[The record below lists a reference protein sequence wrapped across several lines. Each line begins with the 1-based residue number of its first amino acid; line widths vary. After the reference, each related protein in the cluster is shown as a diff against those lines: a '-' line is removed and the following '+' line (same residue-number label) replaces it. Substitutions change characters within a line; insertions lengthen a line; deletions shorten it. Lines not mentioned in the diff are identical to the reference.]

1 VGRRIFKNLR
11 RKEGQTLRI
20 FHRKQLQFDVT
31 PIAQMSLNVQ
41 CRDRMIPVLRS
52 LQHIYTHP
60 TLRQQTLDLVAQ
72 DVVGDVNPDRGRVG
86 MTLWQVLVLAGVRQ
100 GCDFTYDHLQY
111 LAENDC
117 NLQALLQSGDWRE
130 ESFDWRRIRDN
141 LCLVRPDTI
150 EAINHLVIAEGHR
163 LQPGA
168 AEAVRGD
175 SFVVETNVHYPT
187 ESSLIVDGLQKIL
200 ELAPSLAAISGVGG
214 WRQSES
220 LLKKSKKAARNIGRL
235 KKGTNFQAR
244 LQAAY
249 SGLFHI
255 TDVVLPRCEELLDAA
270 LGRLSGD
277 DVTSGND
284 GVLLDGEALALYQE
298 LIYWQAVTEHV
309 VNTAWRR
316 VMEGE
321 TVPNADKLFSL
332 FEPDTEL
339 IKRGKPAK
347 PIQFGHKLLVI
358 EDAMGFIC
366 HYKIVGIGVDERD
379 LLVPEMR
386 ALQQRLQDRIRHASF
401 DRGFHSPQNQEQLAE
416 IVSHPCLPMP
426 GRVQAARQEETAT
439 VEFRRSARW
448 HSGIESA
455 IGALQSGNGLKRCRD
470 HSQIGYARYVG
481 LSVLGRNLLVLGK
494 LLLASEH
501 PNCNA
506 ATSLRTD
513 RHAA

>member
-1 VGRRIFKNLR
+1 MRIS
-11 RKEGQTLRI
+11 
-20 FHRKQLQFDVT
+20 HREQFQFDAT
-31 PIAQMSLNVQ
+31 PIAQISLNVQ

-60 TLRQQTLDLVAQ
+60 TLRQQALELVAQ
-72 DVVGDVNPDRGRVG
+72 DVVGDADPVRGRAG
-86 MTLWQVLVLAGVRQ
+86 MTLWQILVLAGVRQ
-100 GCDFTYDHLQY
+100 GCDFSYDHLQY
-111 LAENDC
+111 LAENDG
-117 NLQALLQSGDWRE
+117 NLQAMLQSGDWRD

-141 LCLVRPDTI
+141 LCRVRPETI
-150 EAINHLVIAEGHR
+150 EAINHLVVAEGHR
-163 LQPGA
+163 LQPCA

-187 ESSLIVDGLQKIL
+187 ESSLIVDALKKIF
-200 ELAPSLAAISGVGG
+200 ELAPLLAAMIGAGG
-214 WRQSES
+214 WRQSKS
-220 LLKKSKKAARNIGRL
+220 LFKKAKKAARNIGRL
-235 KKGTNFQAR
+235 KKGKNFQTR

-249 SGLFHI
+249 GDLFHI

-277 DVTSGND
+277 DVHSGED
-284 GVLLDGEALALYQE
+284 GLLLHGEATALYQE

-358 EDAMGFIC
+358 EDAIGFIC

-379 LLVPEMR
+379 LLVPEMQ
-386 ALQQRLQDRIRHASF
+386 ALQKRLQNRIRHASF
-401 DRGFHSPQNQEQLAE
+401 DRGFHSPQNQEKLAQ

-455 IGALQSGNGLKRCRD
+455 IGALQSGNGLRRCRD

-494 LLLASEH
+494 LLLAGEH

-506 ATSLRTD
+506 SASLRAE